1 MWKITICE
9 HLKTTIHNIIAM
21 SRHTCYKYISENRDL
36 KKRYNFNYYFTK
48 KYSLKTSEYFCHL
61 TFWVKIDWKYV
72 LDQKLREK
80 SDSQDIILK
89 FNQTVVLNSLPES
102 NPKPEGQNPK
112 PETIVY
118 EKPDSTR

>member
-1 MWKITICE
+1 MK
-9 HLKTTIHNIIAM
+9 L
-21 SRHTCYKYISENRDL
+21 
-36 KKRYNFNYYFTK
+36 
-48 KYSLKTSEYFCHL
+48 
-61 TFWVKIDWKYV
+61 DWKYV

-89 FNQTVVLNSLPES
+89 FNQIVVLNSLPES

-118 EKPDSTR
+118 EKPDSTRYPNVQTRPDPKPDTKPAGTRLWKKDTISTTISQKKT